1 MPLAMP
7 RIEDSIQPL
16 VDQWGA
22 ERPDLDSDSIAITA
36 RLLRLSQLLEELLGQ
51 RVAGYGL
58 KKAEGDV
65 LYVLRRS
72 GKPYRLSPSRLSEAL
87 YVHSGTLTSRLDR
100 LERKG
105 MIERVR
111 HPTDRRSVE
120 VCLSEQGLKIVEE
133 AATRAAEDLRR
144 VIAPLSDRERSALN
158 RATSKLI
165 GRIGSGEWR
174 NRSG

>member
-1 MPLAMP
+1 MP
-7 RIEDSIQPL
+7 RIDDSIQPL

-22 ERPDLDSDSIAITA
+22 ERPDLDPDAIGIAA
-36 RLLRLSQLLEELLGQ
+36 RLLRLSHLLNDLLGE
-51 RVAGYGL
+51 RMTKYGL

-65 LYVLRRS
+65 LYVLRRA
-72 GKPYRLSPSRLSEAL
+72 GEPYRLSPSRLSEEL
-87 YVHSGTLTSRLDR
+87 HVHSGTLTSRLDR

-120 VCLSEQGLKIVEE
+120 VCLSERGLTVAEE
-133 AATRAAEDLRR
+133 AATHGVDDLQR

-158 RATSKLI
+158 RAASKLI
-165 GRIGSGEWR
+165 GRIASNEWR
-174 NRSG
+174 EGAG